1 MVKENLSLETIQK
14 IEDVIL
20 AIGKDAG
27 VKAFDHVALD
37 RVEWVA
43 NAIYQCI
50 RRAKDEVVEKIF
62 DPSDKDCTIDEVS
75 KEEILSNL
83 VSRGDDP
90 LEKKKFWSEETKDEI
105 IARAK
110 VKSAKEK
117 EVENKR

>member
-1 MVKENLSLETIQK
+1 MVKENLSLE
-14 IEDVIL
+14 

-43 NAIYQCI
+43 NAIYQRI

-83 VSRGDDP
+83 VSREDDP